1 MENKLTI
8 KIEKDKEEIKLN
20 NSSSNSPIKNAI
32 MKSYHEEIINIEEI
46 KDDIHV
52 PPENMVD
59 LFVEN
64 NDMRKK
70 SSSFSKIH
78 MGSVSLNCINEKY
91 NEFTKEVYINFYDI
105 EPKKIDKFVDF
116 CVSPHYYILLV
127 PIPFWIIWG
136 VNINNSQLFFSLSM
150 SSTIFSILQTN
161 SYIIKYIYG
170 KQETFDNLYLK
181 KKITEKTD
189 KFIIEKR
196 FQKLFIIIA
205 IFVITIS
212 AFGFIYFQL
221 FDFREAKNTPAQIF
235 VLIFGAL
242 LSIENIQRV
251 LCSNILWLLIKHQRF
266 LIKKNNLLKFNN
278 NNINFNNI

>member
-64 NDMRKK
+64 ETRKK

-78 MGSVSLNCINEKY
+78 IGSVSLNCINEKY

-105 EPKKIDKFVDF
+105 EPKKMDKIVDF
-116 CVSPHYYILLV
+116 CVSPHYYILLL
-127 PIPFWIIWG
+127 PIPFWIVWG
-136 VNINNSQLFFSLSM
+136 VNVTNSQLFFSLSM
-150 SSTIFSILQTN
+150 SSTVFSILQTN

-212 AFGFIYFQL
+212 TFGFIYFQL

>member
-52 PPENMVD
+52 PPENMGD

-64 NDMRKK
+64 EMRKK

-78 MGSVSLNCINEKY
+78 IGSVSLNCINEKY

-105 EPKKIDKFVDF
+105 EPKKMDKIVDF
-116 CVSPHYYILLV
+116 CVSPHYCILLI
-127 PIPFWIIWG
+127 PIPFWIVWG
-136 VNINNSQLFFSLSM
+136 VNVTNSQLFFSLSM
-150 SSTIFSILQTN
+150 SLSVFSILQTN

-181 KKITEKTD
+181 KKITEKID

-212 AFGFIYFQL
+212 TFGFIYFQL

-235 VLIFGAL
+235 VLIFGDL

-251 LCSNILWLLIKHQRF
+251 LCNNILWLLIKHQRF
-266 LIKKNNLLKFNN
+266 LIKKNNLLNFNN

>member
-52 PPENMVD
+52 PPENMGD

-64 NDMRKK
+64 EMRKK

-78 MGSVSLNCINEKY
+78 IGSVSLNCINEKY

-105 EPKKIDKFVDF
+105 EPKKMDKIVDF
-116 CVSPHYYILLV
+116 CVSPHYCILLI
-127 PIPFWIIWG
+127 PIPFWIVWG
-136 VNINNSQLFFSLSM
+136 VNVTNSQLFFSLSM
-150 SSTIFSILQTN
+150 SLSVFSILQTN

-181 KKITEKTD
+181 KKITEKID

-212 AFGFIYFQL
+212 TFGFIYFQL

-251 LCSNILWLLIKHQRF
+251 LCNNILWLLIKHQRF
-266 LIKKNNLLKFNN
+266 LIKKNNLLNFNN